1 MLLDGSLTNHLT
13 LVNGLESP
21 YFSEGLDNFMLE
33 WVSSLGYQKL
43 SNLLLAHTSHHILSD
58 GGIKKYILRKALS
71 ISELWDSS
79 RIKTEESDLTISVQE
94 DINIYDKEAG
104 EVILMMDDVGVKAQ
118 KPHKKVDRI
127 KTDVKRIDTTVVL
140 ISLEE
145 QTGKTSPTVEEGA
158 QIANKTMV
166 TDSEGATKLD
176 DAIKTD
182 KKGKPLYRPLTEGIN
197 KRGEVTYPIK
207 LAIYYTIRQ
216 LYLAQNPN
224 RQLPIVAI
232 TDGAR
237 SIRITLQE
245 LFGTRLVIILD
256 WYHLRLKVKN
266 LMSMIAINKTL
277 KELYIKD
284 LGALLWR
291 GKAEEALNYLA
302 QITEVKNQDKL
313 EELVGYIQ
321 KHQSEIID
329 YYTRQLAGKTIGSG
343 RCEKANDIIVANRQK
358 KKGMA
363 WSIPGSKALAI
374 IKTHQLQL
382 KTFILA
388 A

>member
-1 MLLDGSLTNHLT
+1 
-13 LVNGLESP
+13 VE
-21 YFSEGLDNFMLE
+21 
-33 WVSSLGYQKL
+33 
-43 SNLLLAHTSHHILSD
+43 HTGHHILSD
-58 GGIKKYILRKALS
+58 GGIKKYVLRKALA
-71 ISELWDSS
+71 ISELWESG
-79 RIKTEESDLTISVQE
+79 RVKTEEAVLTIAVQK
-94 DINIYDKEAG
+94 DINIYDKEAC

-118 KPHKKVDRI
+118 KPHKKVARI

-145 QTGKTSPTVEEGA
+145 QSGKILQETA
-158 QIANKTMV
+158 QTAEKTMII
-166 TDSEGATKLD
+166 DSD
-176 DAIKTD
+176 DAIKSDDALKVD
-182 KKGKPLYRPLTEGIN
+182 KKDKPLYRPLTEGIN

-207 LAIYYTIRQ
+207 LAIYYTLKQ
-216 LYLAQNPN
+216 LYLAQNPD

-237 SIRITLQE
+237 SIRITLHE
-245 LFGTRLVIILD
+245 LFGEDLFIILD

-291 GKAEEALNYLA
+291 GKAVEALEYIA

-313 EELVGYIQ
+313 DELAGYIQ

-363 WSIPGSKALAI
+363 WSISGSKALAI

-382 KTFILA
+382 NTFKNA

>member
-1 MLLDGSLTNHLT
+1 
-13 LVNGLESP
+13 
-21 YFSEGLDNFMLE
+21 MLE
-33 WVSSLGYQKL
+33 WVFSVGYNKL
-43 SNLLLAHTSHHILSD
+43 SNLLLEHTGHTILSD
-58 GGIKKYILRKALS
+58 GGIKKYILRKS
-71 ISELWDSS
+71 VTISELWDSK
-79 RIKTEESDLTISVQE
+79 RVKTEENSLKIAVQE
-94 DINIYDKEAG
+94 DINVYDREAG

-118 KPHKKVDRI
+118 KPHKKVERT
-127 KTDVKRIDTTVVL
+127 KNDVKRIDTTVVL
-140 ISLEE
+140 ISVEE
-145 QTGKTSPTVEEGA
+145 QVGKILQKEAAIPIKTV
-158 QIANKTMV
+158 TMD
-166 TDSEGATKLD
+166 TDE
-176 DAIKTD
+176 AIKID
-182 KKGKPLYRPLTEGIN
+182 KKGRPLYRPLTEGIN
-197 KRGEVTYPIK
+197 MRGEVIYPIK
-207 LAIYYTIRQ
+207 LAIYYTLRQ

-245 LFGTRLVIILD
+245 LFGAGLVIILD

-266 LMSMIAINKTL
+266 LMSMIALNKTL

-291 GKAEEALNYLA
+291 GKAAEALLYIA
-302 QITEVKNQDKL
+302 QITNVKNQDKL
-313 EELVGYIQ
+313 DELVGYIQ

-363 WSIPGSKALAI
+363 WSISGSKALAI

-382 KTFILA
+382 KTFKNDA
-388 A
+388 

>member
-1 MLLDGSLTNHLT
+1 MLLDGTLTNHLS
-13 LVNGLESP
+13 LVNGLDSP
-21 YFSEGLDNFMLE
+21 YFSDGVDKFMLN
-33 WVSSLGYQKL
+33 WVSCLGYQKL
-43 SNLLLAHTSHHILSD
+43 SDLLEQYTGHPILSD
-58 GGIKKYILRKALS
+58 GGIKKYVLRKAVS
-71 ISELWDSS
+71 ISELWELGRD
-79 RIKTEESDLTISVQE
+79 KTEEAVLKIAVQK
-94 DINIYDKEAG
+94 DINVYDKEAG

-118 KPHKKVDRI
+118 KPHKKVARI
-127 KTDVKRIDTTVVL
+127 KTDAKRIDTTVVL
-140 ISLEE
+140 ISIEE
-145 QTGKTSPTVEEGA
+145 QSGKISQEPA
-158 QIANKTMV
+158 QTAEKIMIL
-166 TDSEGATKLD
+166 DSD
-176 DAIKTD
+176 DAIKSDNAIKDD
-182 KKGKPLYRPLTEGIN
+182 KKGKPLYFPLTEGIN

-207 LAIYYTIRQ
+207 LAIYYTLKQ
-216 LYLAQNPN
+216 LYLAQNPD

-237 SIRITLQE
+237 SIRITLHE
-245 LFGTRLVIILD
+245 LFGEDLFIILD

-266 LMSMIAINKTL
+266 LMSMIAVNKTL

-291 GKAEEALNYLA
+291 GKAAEALEYIA

-313 EELVGYIQ
+313 DELAGYIQ

-363 WSIPGSKALAI
+363 WSRSGSKALAI
-374 IKTHQLQL
+374 VKTNQLQL
-382 KTFILA
+382 NTFKNA